1 MSTFTA
7 QILTPEGTLYEGE
20 VTGVKMPGSQGS
32 FEVKANHAPIVSTLD
47 EGEVLVR
54 KADGDTNYTI
64 SGGFVEV
71 AKNKLT
77 LLAESVIEQ
86 EV

>member
-1 MSTFTA
+1 MSTFIA
-7 QILTPEGTLYEGE
+7 QILTPEGSVFEGD
-20 VTGVKMPGSQGS
+20 VTGVKMPGTQGS
-32 FEVKANHAPIVSTLD
+32 FEVKANHAPIVSTLE

-54 KADGDTNYTI
+54 KSEGETNYKI

-77 LLAESVIEQ
+77 LLAESVIKE
-86 EV
+86 